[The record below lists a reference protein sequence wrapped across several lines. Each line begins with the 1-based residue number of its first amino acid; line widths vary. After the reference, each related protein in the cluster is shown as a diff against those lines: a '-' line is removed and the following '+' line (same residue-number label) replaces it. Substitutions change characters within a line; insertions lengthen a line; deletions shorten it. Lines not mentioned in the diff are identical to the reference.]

1 HAESRGHH
9 HLGRVIADGVPI
21 HLGQGP
27 GQVGGEAPQLVVA
40 RRGRTRELLP
50 LGPDREDYTA
60 TRPPSTRSAM
70 RSATHAER
78 SGESPR
84 RRSHEMSGAAEEAM
98 RSATKSGI
106 TTT

>member
-1 HAESRGHH
+1 
-9 HLGRVIADGVPI
+9 
-21 HLGQGP
+21 
-27 GQVGGEAPQLVVA
+27 
-40 RRGRTRELLP
+40 
-50 LGPDREDYTA
+50 
-60 TRPPSTRSAM
+60 M

-106 TTT
+106 TTTLTSISASVATTTRARTARIWTLRIDQRPSRSRNIARTES